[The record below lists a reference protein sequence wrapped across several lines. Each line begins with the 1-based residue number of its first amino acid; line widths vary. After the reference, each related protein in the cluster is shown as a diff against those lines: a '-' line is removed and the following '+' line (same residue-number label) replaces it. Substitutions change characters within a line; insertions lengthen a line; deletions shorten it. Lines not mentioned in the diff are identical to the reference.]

1 MLVLPNVAFDPS
13 NVRKKKRELPN
24 MTKVQSHVILVLH
37 NLRVVRSNMRKKN
50 TRTTECGKSAVKC
63 DVSTA

>member
-37 NLRVVRSNMRKKN
+37 NLRVVRSNMRKNIQGQPNVAKG
-50 TRTTECGKSAVKC
+50 R
-63 DVSTA
+63 